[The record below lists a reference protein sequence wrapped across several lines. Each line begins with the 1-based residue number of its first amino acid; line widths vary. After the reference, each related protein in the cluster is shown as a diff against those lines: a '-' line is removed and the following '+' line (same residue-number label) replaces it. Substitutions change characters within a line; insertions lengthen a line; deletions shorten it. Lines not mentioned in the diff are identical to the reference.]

1 MALKS
6 ASDGTERKRI
16 EWIPENKL
24 LCLRRRSRSLEPTP
38 TQLASLPTAPPLIER
53 VYYTAGCWW
62 ALNGPASVLPVLAS
76 KPSSQA
82 QGLASG
88 AGSHRR
94 CSRSARLR
102 LPLLFS
108 QTEFGFERGTNCTNR
123 SNTMSTF
130 LASAASASSTLMED
144 EDRHSSGSSYAP
156 KGKLFGPLDKNVS
169 KFSSDRND
177 GSAQMSAWLVSVDKA
192 MRLNPQM
199 AAGGRFMGPRPCC
212 QC

>member
-6 ASDGTERKRI
+6 ASDGTEHKRI
-16 EWIPENKL
+16 EWLPENKL
-24 LCLRRRSRSLEPTP
+24 LCLRRRSRSLEPTS

-62 ALNGPASVLPVLAS
+62 ALHGPASVLPVLAS

-102 LPLLFS
+102 LPLLSS
-108 QTEFGFERGTNCTNR
+108 QTEFGFELVKPTWELQGAGKRAAAAARTRAEPRG
-123 SNTMSTF
+123 
-130 LASAASASSTLMED
+130 E
-144 EDRHSSGSSYAP
+144 
-156 KGKLFGPLDKNVS
+156 
-169 KFSSDRND
+169 
-177 GSAQMSAWLVSVDKA
+177 AQ
-192 MRLNPQM
+192 
-199 AAGGRFMGPRPCC
+199 RPCSPAGNVRPAMAS
-212 QC
+212 